1 MTARAREAVE
11 WALEHRPAVAGET
24 EAWLFPSPKDVTKP
38 VRYELA
44 LSWLGEAEA
53 RAGLEP
59 QKGTAWHAYRR
70 AFATKRKH
78 LPAKDVAKAGG
89 WKSTFVVTEI
99 YQQADDETL
108 LRVMTEGAE
117 LREVG

>member
-1 MTARAREAVE
+1 MLAEEIADGWDASNLQTLLQLLRE
-11 WALEHRPAVAGET
+11 
-24 EAWLFPSPKDVTKP
+24 D
-38 VRYELA
+38 
-44 LSWLGEAEA
+44 
-53 RAGLEP
+53 
-59 QKGTAWHAYRR
+59 RR
-70 AFATKRKH
+70 
-78 LPAKDVAKAGG
+78 G

>member
-1 MTARAREAVE
+1 
-11 WALEHRPAVAGET
+11 
-24 EAWLFPSPKDVTKP
+24 VTGP
-38 VRYELA
+38 
-44 LSWLGEAEA
+44 
-53 RAGLEP
+53 
-59 QKGTAWHAYRR
+59 T
-70 AFATKRKH
+70 RK
-78 LPAKDVAKAGG
+78 KDVAAAGG

>member
-1 MTARAREAVE
+1 MPRT
-11 WALEHRPAVAGET
+11 
-24 EAWLFPSPKDVTKP
+24 S
-38 VRYELA
+38 
-44 LSWLGEAEA
+44 
-53 RAGLEP
+53 AGLPVSFAARLLGIGFFVALVLAWYHGE
-59 QKGTAWHAYRR
+59 KGQQR
-70 AFATKRKH
+70 ATGFELLIIAG
-78 LPAKDVAKAGG
+78 LLLVAGG

>member
-1 MTARAREAVE
+1 MSEKPG
-11 WALEHRPAVAGET
+11 ALQEHI
-24 EAWLFPSPKDVTKP
+24 
-38 VRYELA
+38 
-44 LSWLGEAEA
+44 
-53 RAGLEP
+53 
-59 QKGTAWHAYRR
+59 
-70 AFATKRKH
+70 
-78 LPAKDVAKAGG
+78 PAKDVAKAGG